1 MEITVYDKAAW
12 HIDADV
18 PTAMVLK
25 HFEFILKWANSHNL
39 LSEEGKEVLE
49 FGVDESVS
57 LHSNMFTP
65 RGNRFMEMNYD
76 AFIGAMEED
85 TEHLNEALSKVS

>member
-1 MEITVYDKAAW
+1 MDITVYDKAAW
-12 HIDADV
+12 HIDVGV

-25 HFEFILKWANSHNL
+25 HFEFILKWANDHYL
-39 LSEEGKEVLE
+39 LSGDGKEVLE

-65 RGNRFMEMNYD
+65 RGNRFMEMYYD
-76 AFIGAMEED
+76 AFVSATEEN